1 MQQNSHSEFDPAMF
15 LDAQTSEALATE
27 FVPIPNGLYTAKVER
42 LEAVSG
48 VSARGKPYLV
58 LELHWRIDAPEIE
71 LAHNRTVRQ
80 GIAIDTNEQG
90 AIRGGQNHNVAL
102 GRVRKALG
110 QNVEGQRWTP
120 RMLEGGVARIEVTQR
135 AGDGNYAG
143 QIFNDVKGVAPL

>member
-1 MQQNSHSEFDPAMF
+1 MQQNSEFDPAMF

-27 FVPIPNGLYTAKVER
+27 FVPIPNGVYVAKVER
-42 LEAVSG
+42 MEAISG
-48 VSARGKPYLV
+48 VSQRGKPYLM
-58 LELHWRIDAPEIE
+58 LELYWRIDAPEIE

-80 GIAIDTNEQG
+80 GIPIETNDQG
-90 AIRGGQNHNVAL
+90 AIRAGQNHNVIL

-120 RMLEGGVARIEVTQR
+120 RMLEGGVARIETTQR
-135 AGDGNYAG
+135 PGDGNFVG